1 MRCIPHGRR
10 GPAQYK
16 SNCEQHAG
24 SDKRFENKPYSLTN
38 NRINSIYK
46 GKDNTEKPGSE
57 SRSEH
62 ATSME

>member
-10 GPAQYK
+10 GPAQCK

-38 NRINSIYK
+38 NRIEFNLQRK
-46 GKDNTEKPGSE
+46 
-57 SRSEH
+57 R
-62 ATSME
+62 